1 VPGKDSSRKRLKGRR
16 ADRADYFETVVPYL
30 SPADADA
37 AFRAW
42 LAGAG
47 IARDA
52 LSPRDV
58 MVDER
63 DGAVGRERAYRVYRY
78 AIPGR
83 S

>member
-1 VPGKDSSRKRLKGRR
+1 VPGKDSSRRRQRGQR
-16 ADRADYFETVVPYL
+16 ADRTDYFETVVPYL
-30 SPADADA
+30 PPADADA

-52 LSPRDV
+52 LSPKDV
-58 MVDER
+58 MVEER
-63 DGAVGRERAYRVYRY
+63 DGAVGRERTYRVYRY

-83 S
+83 L